1 MCIKRRARKWM
12 SEDLDSK
19 CRSPTNEVSFLDKV
33 KFSETQLLLPEV
45 EWIILTGALGEVTA
59 ARGQW

>member
-1 MCIKRRARKWM
+1 M